1 VLRWAAAAAELAKQ
15 AGGDP
20 RVADAYAIAAH
31 EAWHRGEHGR
41 GAELVQ
47 RGHAAM
53 DGQGERPYF
62 LLAILAFQALH
73 RGDLAASQAWADVG
87 LRSDEGDQDVVH
99 RIESHG
105 GRALVRAYAG
115 DPRTAA
121 DVAGLLAALDE
132 STPEVPAA
140 WAWYVAGESVI
151 HDDPPLAAERLRRS
165 MEEARRCG
173 ASFLLGIAGASA
185 ASIEARYG
193 DPAEAV
199 AQYRWLLDHWQR
211 AGIRVIQW
219 NMLRAVDELLVRTG
233 SLRAAAVLLGAL
245 TSTEAGHAVF
255 GDDARRLAAIADAVR
270 AGLDPDEH
278 DAALAGGSGLDDD
291 GAVAVALA
299 AFDAL

>member
-1 VLRWAAAAAELAKQ
+1 
-15 AGGDP
+15 
-20 RVADAYAIAAH
+20 
-31 EAWHRGEHGR
+31 
-41 GAELVQ
+41 
-47 RGHAAM
+47 
-53 DGQGERPYF
+53 
-62 LLAILAFQALH
+62 
-73 RGDLAASQAWADVG
+73 VG
-87 LRSDEGDQDVVH
+87 LRSDESDQDVLH

-105 GRALVRAYAG
+105 GRALIRAYAG
-115 DPRTAA
+115 DPGAAA
-121 DVAGLLAALDE
+121 DVADLLATLDE
-132 STPEVPAA
+132 GTPEIPAA

-173 ASFLLGIAGASA
+173 ASFVLGIAGASA

-193 DPAEAV
+193 APAEAV

-233 SLRAAAVLLGAL
+233 SLRAATVLLGAL

-255 GDDARRLAAIADAVR
+255 GDDARRLVAIADAVQ

-278 DAALAGGSGLDDD
+278 DAALAEGRGLDDD